1 MSCTVPKLLSY
12 YSDKI
17 NIYKS
22 DSFIIVPAW
31 RTCPPPSI
39 PIIGPSVVVPYY
51 GPIIPPMMPQ
61 NVPKN
66 NGGACCDSCSH

>member
-1 MSCTVPKLLSY
+1 MSCTFPNLLSY

-22 DSFIIVPAW
+22 SSFIQVPTW
-31 RTCPPPSI
+31 QTCPPPSI
-39 PIIGPSVVVPYY
+39 PFIGPSVLVPYY
-51 GPIIPPMMPQ
+51 GPIIPPIMPQ

-66 NGGACCDSCSH
+66 NTCCDSCSH